1 MQSEKIKEYSN
12 QKIESKLKE
21 LKTGN
26 IINAFIIGITIGIF
40 IYSVINNGFGI
51 ITFFP
56 LAIAYLIIKNSKSNK
71 ILENELKRELQS
83 RKI

>member
-12 QKIESKLKE
+12 QKLESKLKE

-26 IINAFIIGITIGIF
+26 IINAFIIGFTIGIF
-40 IYSVINNGFGI
+40 IYSAINNGFGI

-56 LAIAYLIIKNSKSNK
+56 LAIAYLIIKNSKSSK
-71 ILENELKRELQS
+71 ILENELKRELES